1 MNITIVGGGNIGT
14 QFAVHCAQKK
24 HRVTVYTS
32 QPEKFS
38 KTLSIVDV
46 QGNVTHHG
54 ELALA
59 TNDAS
64 LAFREADVIIVTVPA
79 DCMRQYGEKLYHHIR
94 PGVKIGL
101 IPGTGGGECVFAKCR
116 QKGAVLFGLQRV
128 PAVARL
134 VTYGKQVCS
143 TGYRAELFAAALPKS
158 QTEDCCRL
166 MESIFDI
173 PCHGLPDY
181 LNLTLTPSN
190 PILHTTRLRTIFSD
204 YRPGVVY
211 NRIPLFYQEWD
222 DASSRLLIACD
233 NEVQQLCKALTDFDL
248 SGVRSLKDHYESQT
262 PEAMTYKIS
271 HIPAF
276 QGLSSPQKEVEG
288 GLIPDLQSRYFTAD
302 FSYGLVI
309 LVQLAHM
316 ANVPAPNMEQTLQWY
331 KNFAGQTEMFD
342 FSRWGIRD
350 YESLVAFYRQ

>member
-24 HRVTVYTS
+24 HQVTVYTS
-32 QPEKFS
+32 KPEKFS
-38 KTLSIVDV
+38 KTLSIVDAR
-46 QGNVTHHG
+46 GNVTHQG

-59 TNDAS
+59 TSDAAK
-64 LAFREADVIIVTVPA
+64 AFGQADVIIVTVPA
-79 DCMRQYGEKLYHHIR
+79 DCMEQYAETMYPHIR

-101 IPGTGGGECVFAKCR
+101 VPGTGGGECVFSKCR

-134 VTYGKQVCS
+134 VAYGKQVCS
-143 TGYRAELFAAALPKS
+143 TGYRDALHAAALPKS
-158 QTEDCCRL
+158 QTQACCKL
-166 MESIFDI
+166 LESIFDM
-173 PCHGLPDY
+173 PCHSLPDY

-190 PILHTTRLRTIFSD
+190 PILHTTRLRTLFAD

-211 NRIPLFYQEWD
+211 SRIPLFYQQWS

-233 NEVQQLCKALTDFDL
+233 DEVQQLCKALKEFDL

-262 PEAMTYKIS
+262 PEAMTDKIS

-276 QGLSSPQKEVEG
+276 QGLTSPQKEVEG
-288 GLIPDLQSRYFTAD
+288 GYIPDLQSRYFTAD
-302 FSYGLVI
+302 FSYGLAI
-309 LVQLAHM
+309 LVQLARM
-316 ANVPAPNMEQTLQWY
+316 AKVPAPNMEQTLQWY
-331 KNFAGQTEMFD
+331 QNLAGQTKMFD
-342 FSRWGIRD
+342 FAQWGIED
-350 YESLVAFYRQ
+350 YESLVAFYR